1 MRNHEGLVHQASLLL
16 VLQLPIYKEY
26 MCVHCVYERSGM
38 KNERKEINVLL
49 SHSLICSGFVLE

>member
-1 MRNHEGLVHQASLLL
+1 MHQASLLL
-16 VLQLPIYKEY
+16 VLQLPIYNEHT
-26 MCVHCVYERSGM
+26 CVHCVYERPGM